1 MNYDVLE
8 ELCEPTL
15 LTQLAGCVYQVSEID
30 NQAIHHINPDD
41 QVSVRVVNHLYVQ
54 DQMSVDWNK
63 NKDFKNL
70 KLASNRWGN
79 VWTYEQVNIEKL
91 PKEKLKVYDELWAM
105 F

>member
-1 MNYDVLE
+1 MSLYSSLKLTLFRSHYEKIFREKYVDLCKGISTMNYDVLE

-54 DQMSVDWNK
+54 DQMSVD
-63 NKDFKNL
+63 
-70 KLASNRWGN
+70 
-79 VWTYEQVNIEKL
+79 
-91 PKEKLKVYDELWAM
+91 
-105 F
+105 